1 MNKFPCFRHCPFQI
15 LGALEE
21 NLFDDDYECDDCNMI
36 PVIVNIVVRVLLIN
50 PVTKR
55 LCRRCRPRNIPSGRK
70 KKNRKRRAESQ
81 NQQRQIMANA
91 ISFIDVYIRNTDT
104 KSVVMKSFNKD
115 EISTRVVFSSF
126 SGYII
131 LYSAITILTMDVV

>member
-1 MNKFPCFRHCPFQI
+1 
-15 LGALEE
+15 
-21 NLFDDDYECDDCNMI
+21 
-36 PVIVNIVVRVLLIN
+36 
-50 PVTKR
+50 
-55 LCRRCRPRNIPSGRK
+55 
-70 KKNRKRRAESQ
+70 
-81 NQQRQIMANA
+81 MANA